1 MIKLS
6 KLTVPT
12 EIEEK
17 IKQRQ
22 QRYNELDAS
31 GEQIPDSL
39 ASAYRAPEVKEL
51 LRHETA
57 EKCAYC
63 ESEVLHVDYGDVEH
77 LLPKSKF
84 PHLRYSYENLTFACS
99 VCNIKKGDFFDA
111 ETPLLNPYE
120 DKPEDHLMPFG
131 PSVLPT
137 PASDRGLITQ
147 NGLG

>member
-1 MIKLS
+1 MINLS

-63 ESEVLHVDYGDVEH
+63 ESKVLHVDYGDVEH

-84 PHLRYSYENLTFACS
+84 PHLRYIATGTELFHAVFAAGKRG
-99 VCNIKKGDFFDA
+99 IFFRRKHRD
-111 ETPLLNPYE
+111 
-120 DKPEDHLMPFG
+120 
-131 PSVLPT
+131 
-137 PASDRGLITQ
+137 
-147 NGLG
+147 